1 MKIIVGL
8 GNPGEEYRTTRHN
21 VGFMA
26 VDALAKSLGLVWQ
39 NNKKLKAEIIKNNEM
54 ILVKPLTYMNNS
66 GKAVKAVM
74 QCYKLLPKK
83 FGLLTRQQTDLSD
96 VLTVIHDDLD
106 IGIGKYK
113 ISVDSRSAGHQGVQ
127 SIINYLRTKNFKRFR
142 IGIHTNITEKISAD
156 KFVLEKFDQAELKI
170 VNDIILRAIKE
181 I

>member
-8 GNPGEEYRTTRHN
+8 GNPGEEYKITRHN

-39 NNKKLKAEIIKNNEM
+39 NNRKLKAEIIKNNEM

-74 QCYKLLPKK
+74 QYYKLLPKK

-113 ISVDSRSAGHQGVQ
+113 ISVDSRSAGHKGVE
-127 SIINYLRTKNFKRFR
+127 SIINCLKTKNFKRFR
-142 IGIHTNITEKISAD
+142 IGVHTNITEKISAD
-156 KFVLEKFDQAELKI
+156 KFVLKKFSQPELS
-170 VNDIILRAIKE
+170 VIKNLGE
-181 I
+181 EMIKRL